1 MDQSKKFRLELVTPN
16 GILIDQDVGFA
27 VVPSEKGPMG
37 ILPGHAPLLGVLT
50 IGILKVRDVSQKEF
64 RAFVNRGFFIIA
76 REKVSIT
83 AHSAEL
89 EDQVDLQQA
98 MAARQRAKDILE
110 SKDASMD
117 MNRARDALLR
127 AETRIKLAQK
137 NTTH

>member
-1 MDQSKKFRLELVTPN
+1 MDQSKKFRLELITPK

-37 ILPGHAPLLGVLT
+37 ILPGHVPLLGVLT

-64 RAFVNRGFFIIA
+64 RVFVNRGFFIIA
-76 REKVSIT
+76 REKATIT
-83 AHSAEL
+83 AQSAEL
-89 EDQVDLQQA
+89 EEQVDLQQA
-98 MAARQRAKDILE
+98 IAARQRAKGILE

-117 MNRARDALLR
+117 MNRAKDALLR
-127 AETRIKLAQK
+127 AEARIKLAQK